1 MKKFFSILLMTAV
14 LPLFSQIIE
23 TEHFSS
29 IIQYVDEDT
38 LVLLDID
45 DTLLIPVQTLG
56 TDVWFCHRLK
66 EHKKTLSSME
76 ALDKSIAEWEGIRQ
90 LTKVKIVEE
99 GTEKIISEL
108 QSKNI
113 PVMGLTTQGLA
124 LATCTVHQLKTL
136 DIDLSRTAPSKE
148 DHYFINKHGN
158 LYREGILFTSGTPK
172 GPSLLKLFESMQY
185 FPKRI
190 VFINDKAT
198 HLKDVEEAVEAKGYE
213 FIGLRY
219 THSDKRVAEY
229 NSEIAEIQWSH
240 SSFGHILSDEEAAQI
255 KNLFVSPK

>member
-1 MKKFFSILLMTAV
+1 MKKIFSILLLAV
-14 LPLFSQIIE
+14 GLPLFSQIIE

-29 IIQYVDEDT
+29 IVQYIEEDT

-45 DTLLIPVQTLG
+45 DTLLIPVQALG
-56 TDVWFCHRLK
+56 TDVWFCARLNQYK
-66 EHKKTLSSME
+66 ETLSPKE
-76 ALDKSIAEWEGIRQ
+76 ALDKTLAEWEAIRQ

-99 GTEKIISEL
+99 GTERIISDL

-124 LATCTVHQLKTL
+124 LATCTVNQLHTL
-136 DIDLSRTAPSKE
+136 DIDLTKTAPSNE
-148 DHYFINKHGN
+148 DHYFINHHGN
-158 LYREGILFTSGTPK
+158 LYRHGILFTSGTPK
-172 GPSLLKLFESMQY
+172 GKALLKLLEAMQY

-198 HLKDVEEAVEAKGYE
+198 HLRDVEETVEANGYE

-219 THSDKRVAEY
+219 SYSDGRVAEY
-229 NSEIAEIQWSH
+229 NPEIAEIQWNH
-240 SSFGHILSDEEAAQI
+240 STFDHILSDVEAEQI
-255 KNLFVSPK
+255 KKN

>member
-1 MKKFFSILLMTAV
+1 MKKIFSILLMTAV

-23 TEHFSS
+23 TENFSS
-29 IIQYVDEDT
+29 IVQYIKPDT

-56 TDVWFCHRLK
+56 SDVWFCHRLNEYK
-66 EHKKTLSSME
+66 ETLSPIE
-76 ALDKSIAEWEGIRQ
+76 ALDKTIAEWEGIRQ

-99 GTEKIISEL
+99 GTEKIISDL
-108 QSKNI
+108 QNNNI

-136 DIDLSRTAPSKE
+136 DIDLTKTAPSKE

-172 GPSLLKLFESMQY
+172 GPALLKLLESMQY

-198 HLKDVEEAVEAKGYE
+198 HLKDVEETAEANGYE

-219 THSDKRVAEY
+219 SFGDKRVTEY
-229 NSEIAEIQWSH
+229 NPEIAEIQWNH
-240 SSFGHILSDEEAAQI
+240 SSFAHILSDEEALA
-255 KNLFVSPK
+255 F